1 MRTRR
6 IRLPKLE
13 SVVASMAALGLV
25 AAGFLA
31 VESRDQ
37 GAREALAQCPPGYER
52 VDERELTPEMVA
64 QLPAQYQG
72 GVSVEYGDTLQGAC
86 IATDRPEPFRE
97 LAIRD
102 MQQSAIRSAPFTSVH
117 PEAPLAAAMER
128 EALIAQAAAV
138 RGADGEVEKYGVGP
152 EITNDPRYPNTDGN
166 GIVHSTGR
174 IDDLEHDP
182 TTGRLFAAI
191 GTGGVWMSEDLGD
204 SWRPI
209 SDNLP
214 STVISAVA
222 YTRAGGPNGTIVAV
236 TGEHT
241 FGGYAFVGIGV
252 WYSRD
257 LGETWQRSSGPRA
270 GTLGFAA
277 EVDPTNPN
285 VVYAATGNGLWRSTD
300 GGASFSDVKL
310 PTGSCAG
317 DYNDDTCNFA
327 NFVTDVVVKHPGGT
341 TDAAGGEVVA
351 AVGWRAGEAENP
363 DGTVQSEGNGIYHSD
378 TGRPGTFTY
387 QPGLEAAIPDSGD
400 KHARIG
406 RIEMGPAI
414 GAEQDHDY
422 LYLIMEDAVL
432 FKGGARFSPI
442 PDDFFGSN
450 PTFLSG
456 VYVSDDFGK
465 SWELLADDV
474 EIAKSCPANS
484 SVFCIPG
491 LVEPGIQSWYNLW
504 VHPDP
509 TQAVGGVPSRLLFG
523 LEEVWQS
530 REVGPHVNNASTS
543 FEVIGRYYGSGDCL
557 LVATNCSVNREAGV
571 TTTHPDQHAAL
582 ILPVGE
588 EGTEGSLLIVGH
600 DGGLSTQT
608 STGASDPFD
617 QLSWQLEQFNGLQ
630 TLLPYSAAIAND
642 GVAYA
647 GLQDNGQLKVVPD
660 EDFAQYGTYGADGT
674 FTAVDAENSDYVIE
688 STQNAGMNVSTD
700 GGQSWRGIAP
710 PADNVRFVNPFVM
723 DPTDSDH
730 IVTGGR
736 QIVESTAGPNT
747 ADGDEGND
755 WQVVFDLGTT
765 ERDPD
770 HNTADEPEKPSNGMS
785 AIDTRGPG
793 TYVGF
798 CGVCDILDA
807 DYPFQKGIATN
818 VSGQELPEPGTSKG
832 WHFAA
837 ADGLPNRYITSVAI
851 DPRDE
856 TLRTIYVTLG
866 GYSRHWVPPGSV
878 GDSNDEVGE
887 GHLYKSTD
895 AGETFVDIS
904 GNLPDI
910 PATWVEPRG
919 DQLLVGTDHG
929 AYITSDTNGGTVAP
943 LAPGILPATPVTSI
957 RLKPDD
963 PDLALIGLYGR
974 GLWAYRFPDGDN
986 TLRRLGG
993 ATRVHT
999 SVEISQAEFDRS
1011 DTVVIARHDVYA
1023 DALAG
1028 SPLAAREEAPLL
1040 LSPTGGLPDVVK
1052 DEIDRLDARR
1062 AILLGGNAALSTRVE
1077 QDLQIAGISEID
1089 RFAGATRFGTAAAI
1103 AEEVG
1108 GRNVYVT
1115 EGVDADPRR
1124 GWPDAMSI
1132 APVAAE
1138 RGWPILLTDTHTLP
1152 GETTDAL
1159 AALNANTATVVG
1171 GQVAVSDEVEAAIG
1185 RHVAVQDRIAGSDR
1199 YETSVRAAEAGR
1211 RVGLST
1217 ASTWFAR
1224 GGDFP
1229 DALAAGPTVAGSDG
1243 VMILVPDHD
1252 LGVWASA
1259 AFVDRYACS
1268 VDVGTILGG
1277 VHAIAAQVES
1287 QIRQRLDAC
1296 VDTGPGAYPTPKPV
1310 IGPPPPPEPAKDT
1323 IAGPFGFESDAE
1335 GWSVT
1340 TPSPGAPTTAW
1351 ERQEGNG
1358 HDGSDWSF
1366 NVIPYGEEVETILTS
1381 PKMTAPG
1388 GNVFL
1393 TWWNTFDIE
1402 GGGFDEV
1409 KVEWS
1414 PNNSDWTS
1422 IATLGGQ
1429 NVGYPE
1435 YGEMELEFIPPA
1447 GDLWVRF
1454 RFYSDEICSS
1464 NQGANPNPLCAR
1476 PEGYEGI
1483 RVDDVALEKLAS

>member
-1 MRTRR
+1 MIR
-6 IRLPKLE
+6 IPRLE
-13 SVVASMAALGLV
+13 TAVVALAAVGLIAG
-25 AAGFLA
+25 AAMV
-31 VESRDQ
+31 VESRDPV
-37 GAREALAQCPPGYER
+37 ARAAQEECPPGYER
-52 VDERELTPEMVA
+52 VTEREMTPEMAA

-72 GVSVEYGDTLQGAC
+72 GEGLELGSSFRGAC
-86 IATDRPEPFRE
+86 LATDRPEPFRE
-97 LAIRD
+97 LALRD
-102 MQQSAIRSAPFTSVH
+102 MQQSSIRTAPYDSIH
-117 PEAPLAAAMER
+117 PDAPLAAAMQRQELVAR
-128 EALIAQAAAV
+128 AASVPGSGGVAQ
-138 RGADGEVEKYGVGP
+138 KYGLGP
-152 EITNDPRYPNTDGN
+152 QISNDPRYPSTSGN

-174 IDDLEHDP
+174 IDDLKYDP
-182 TTGRLFAAI
+182 PTGRLFAAI
-191 GTGGVWMSEDLGD
+191 GTGGVWLSEDLGE

-209 SDNLP
+209 TDNLP
-214 STVISAVA
+214 STVVSSVA
-222 YTRAGGPNGTIVAV
+222 YTRAGGPDGTIVAV

-241 FGGYAFVGIGV
+241 FGGFAFTGIGV

-257 LGETWQRSSGPRA
+257 LGETWQRSSGPPS

-285 VVYAATGNGLWRSTD
+285 VIYAATGNGLWRSTD
-300 GGASFSDVKL
+300 AGATFRDVKL
-310 PTGSCAG
+310 PTGDCAG

-327 NFVTDVVVKHPGGT
+327 NFVTDVVVQHPGGT
-341 TDAAGGEVVA
+341 TDVPGGAVVA
-351 AVGWRAGEAENP
+351 AVGWRAGEATNP
-363 DGTVQSEGNGIYHSD
+363 DGNVQSEHNGLYYSD
-378 TGRPGTFTY
+378 TGQPGTFAY
-387 QPGLEAAIPDSGD
+387 EPGLEAAIPDSGD

-406 RIEMGPAI
+406 RIEMGPAV
-414 GAEQDHDY
+414 GDAQDHNY

-432 FKGGARFSPI
+432 FNGGARFSPI

-474 EIAKSCPANS
+474 EIAKSCPANN

-491 LVEPGIQSWYNLW
+491 LVEPGIQSWFNLW

-557 LVATNCSVNREAGV
+557 LVATDCSVNREVGI
-571 TTTHPDQHAAL
+571 TTTHPDHHAGL
-582 ILPVGE
+582 ILPRSEE
-588 EGTEGSLLIVGH
+588 EGGGSLLLVGH
-600 DGGLSTQT
+600 DGGLSTQMSSG
-608 STGASDPFD
+608 STDPFD
-617 QLSWQLEQFNGLQ
+617 QNSWQLTQFNGLQ
-630 TLLPYSAAIAND
+630 TLLPYSSVIAND

-647 GLQDNGQLKVVPD
+647 GLQDNGQLRVTPD
-660 EDFAQYGTYGADGT
+660 EGFAQYATYGADGT
-674 FTAVDAENSDYVIE
+674 FTAVDPENSDYVIE

-700 GGQSWRGIAP
+700 GGQTWRGIAP

-723 DPTDSDH
+723 DPLDANH
-730 IVTGGR
+730 LATGGR

-747 ADGDEGND
+747 ANGDEGNE
-755 WQVVFDLGTT
+755 WKVVFDLRTT
-765 ERDPD
+765 ERDPQ
-770 HNTADEPEKPSNGMS
+770 HNTADQPEPPSNGMS

-798 CGVCDILDA
+798 CGVCDILNA
-807 DYPFQKGIATN
+807 DYPFQNGIATN
-818 VSGQELPEPGTSKG
+818 VSGQDLPEPGTSKG

-837 ADGLPNRYITSVAI
+837 AEGLPNRYITSVAI

-866 GYSRHWVPPGSV
+866 GYSRAWVPPGAAF
-878 GDSNDEVGE
+878 DENNEVGE

-919 DQLLVGTDHG
+919 DQLLVGTDQG
-929 AYITSDTNGGTVAP
+929 AYITSDTNGGPVAP
-943 LAPGILPATPVTSI
+943 LAPDVLPSTPVTSI
-957 RLKPDD
+957 QLKPDD
-963 PDLALIGLYGR
+963 PDFALIGLYGR
-974 GLWAYRFPDGDN
+974 GLWAYRFPDGDY

-993 ATRVHT
+993 SDRIGTA
-999 SVEISQAEFDRS
+999 VEISKAEFDSS

-1028 SPLAAREEAPLL
+1028 SPLAAREDAPLL
-1040 LSPTGGLPDVVK
+1040 LTPTGALADAVK
-1052 DEIDRLDARR
+1052 QEIDRLDASR
-1062 AILLGGNAALSTRVE
+1062 AILLGGTAALSDRVE
-1077 QDLQIAGISEID
+1077 QDLELAGISDIERYEGD
-1089 RFAGATRFGTAAAI
+1089 NRFGTAAAI
-1103 AEEVG
+1103 AEELG

-1115 EGVDADPRR
+1115 EGIDADPTR

-1132 APVAAE
+1132 SPVAAE

-1152 GETTDAL
+1152 GETGDAL
-1159 AALNANTATVVG
+1159 ASLNANTATVVG
-1171 GQVAVSDEVEAAIG
+1171 GPVAVSEAVETELG
-1185 RHVAVQDRIAGSDR
+1185 KLVSVQDRIAGSDR
-1199 YETSVRAAEAGR
+1199 YETSAKAAEAGR

-1217 ASTWFAR
+1217 SSTWFAR

-1229 DALAAGPTVAGSDG
+1229 DALAAGPTAARAGG

-1259 AFVDRYACS
+1259 TFVDTYACS
-1268 VDVGTILGG
+1268 IDVGSILGG
-1277 VHAIAAQVES
+1277 PQAIAAQVES
-1287 QIRQRLDAC
+1287 QIRQRLGAC
-1296 VDTGPGAYPTPKPV
+1296 VDTGPGAYPTPKPI

-1323 IAGPFGFESDAE
+1323 LAGPYGFEGGAD
-1335 GWSVT
+1335 GWTVT
-1340 TPSPGAPTTAW
+1340 TPSPGVPATAW
-1351 ERQEGNG
+1351 ERQQGNG
-1358 HDGSDWSF
+1358 HGGSDWSF

-1388 GNVFL
+1388 GTAFL
-1393 TWWNTFDIE
+1393 SWWNTFDIE

-1435 YGEMELEFIPPA
+1435 YGEMELEFAPPA

-1464 NQGANPNPLCAR
+1464 TGTPVCAR
-1476 PEGYEGI
+1476 PDGYEGI
-1483 RVDDVALEKLAS
+1483 RIDDVAFEKAS